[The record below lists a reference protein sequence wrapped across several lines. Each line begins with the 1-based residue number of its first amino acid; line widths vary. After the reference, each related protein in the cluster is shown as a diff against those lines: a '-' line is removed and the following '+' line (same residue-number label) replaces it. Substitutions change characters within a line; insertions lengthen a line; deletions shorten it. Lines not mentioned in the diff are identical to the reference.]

1 MDGEYLQ
8 IAEREQPVLFAT
20 LFSEGLQRRSFERAT
35 GWGYGAEEHR
45 YAFGRHSVS
54 ARDGDRLREIVAE
67 RAESEPEFWSAYI
80 DDGVSKGRALV
91 EVARSLAP
99 LAEKVRGPR
108 QMLAGFEAFA
118 EASKKLAPF
127 LAATPVV
134 RSALES
140 FLTRRILEELGAACT
155 QEEAAGVIASF
166 ATASGDPE
174 AIEEVRSC
182 YRIASTIMDD
192 DRALDLLRSTSPTL
206 AVSRLEDDFPDLYGV
221 IRGHIDDYGW
231 LWEHGQGCEP
241 GSTRKLVDRLQSV
254 LLRWDQATVIRA
266 AQGRAP
272 ETPHQALL
280 PCESLVQPAGVLR
293 DLLSLRPFRWA
304 AHRQAECIAAPFLAR
319 MAALLGCTVE
329 HVIFSSEEEVQA
341 ALAEEAELPIAE
353 IDRRILNSFTV
364 ERSGNTIRVRSHESP
379 RPERDAS
386 HGPAAALTGMSACRG
401 TAVGPVRVIHAA
413 AELMKLEVG
422 EVLVTATSS
431 PEVLGG
437 GSAFPTRTGAPRGLE
452 NAAAIVT
459 DDGGFLSHAA
469 IVSRE
474 HQIPCVVGTERATTT
489 LVDGQVVEVDATRP
503 LGRVLWLGGS

>member
-35 GWGYGAEEHR
+35 GWNYGAQEHR
-45 YAFGRHSVS
+45 YEFGRHSVS
-54 ARDGDRLREIVAE
+54 AQDGDRLGEIVAE
-67 RAESEPEFWSAYI
+67 RLQSEPGFWWAYI
-80 DDGVSKGRALV
+80 DDGVSKGQALV

-99 LAEKVRGPR
+99 LAEKVHRPR
-108 QMLAGFEAFA
+108 EMLASFEAFA
-118 EASKKLAPF
+118 EASKELAPF

-134 RSALES
+134 RTALES
-140 FLTRRILEELGAACT
+140 FLTRRIVEELGAAST
-155 QEEAAGVIASF
+155 QEEAAGLVASF
-166 ATASGDPE
+166 AAASVNPE
-174 AIEEVRSC
+174 AIEEVRNC
-182 YRIASTIMDD
+182 YRIASTIMDN
-192 DRALDLLRSTSPTL
+192 DRALDLLRGTSPTL

-221 IRGHIDDYGW
+221 IRGHVDDYGW
-231 LWEHGQGCEP
+231 LWKDGQGCEP
-241 GSTRKLVDRLQSV
+241 GSTMKLVDRIQAV
-254 LLRWDQATVIRA
+254 LLRWNQDMVIQAAQVRA
-266 AQGRAP
+266 A
-272 ETPHQALL
+272 ETPDQALL
-280 PCESLVQPAGVLR
+280 LSESVGQPAGALR
-293 DLLSLRPFRWA
+293 DLLTLRPFRWA

-319 MAALLGCTVE
+319 MAELMGCTAE
-329 HVIFSSEEEVQA
+329 QVIFSSEEEVKA
-341 ALAEEAELPIAE
+341 ALADQAQLPIAE

-364 ERSGNTIRVRSHESP
+364 ERSGDTLRVRSHEIPPS
-379 RPERDAS
+379 ERDANL
-386 HGPAAALTGMSACRG
+386 GPAAALTGTSACRG
-401 TAVGPVRVIHAA
+401 RAVGPVRVIHAA

-437 GSAFPTRTGAPRGLE
+437 GSAFPTRTGAPPGLE

-503 LGRVLWLGGS
+503 RGRVVPLEAS